1 MPTPAPSSAGN
12 GVAPVKLGQNFLADT
27 NLLDAIVRDA
37 RLEPEDV
44 VLEVGAGEGPLTER
58 LAKVAAHVHTVELDR
73 RLEPALERVAAL
85 PNVELHWADALKLD
99 LEALDPAPTAVVSNL
114 PYSIATPLLIRTIH
128 QLPGVQSWTV
138 MIQREIADRLSAQP
152 GNRVYGAPS
161 VLVQLACE
169 TKVLRAVN
177 PAVFKPRPQVESAV
191 IGLYRV
197 DAGADEDT
205 RDLVRAAFSH
215 RRKTLAR
222 SLSEIRPGILGRV
235 RAMLPAIGLREE
247 VRAEEV
253 NPWEYAEI
261 ARGMPWRADG
271 KLSSRE

>member
-1 MPTPAPSSAGN
+1 M
-12 GVAPVKLGQNFLADT
+12 APVRLGQNFLADT

-37 RLEPEDV
+37 KLTPEDV

-58 LAKVAAHVHTVELDR
+58 LAAAVAHVHTIELDR
-73 RLEPALERVAAL
+73 RLEPALERIAAL
-85 PNVELHWADALKLD
+85 PNVDLHWGDALKLE
-99 LEALDPAPTAVVSNL
+99 LAGFDPAPTAVVSNL
-114 PYSIATPLLIRTIH
+114 PYSIATPLLIRTIYE
-128 QLPGVQSWTV
+128 LPGVQRWTV
-138 MIQREIADRLSAQP
+138 MIQREIAERLSARP
-152 GNRVYGAPS
+152 GGRTYGAPS

-169 TKVLRAVN
+169 TRVLRAVN
-177 PAVFKPRPQVESAV
+177 PAVFRPRPQVESAV
-191 IGLYRV
+191 IGLNRV
-197 DAGADEDT
+197 GPGADEDT

-222 SLSEIRPGILGRV
+222 SLSEVRPGILGRV
-235 RAMLPAIGLREE
+235 RSMLPEMGLRKE
-247 VRAEEV
+247 VRAEEI

>member
-1 MPTPAPSSAGN
+1 M
-12 GVAPVKLGQNFLADT
+12 VKLGQNFLTDT

-37 RLEPEDV
+37 KLEPEDV

-58 LAKVAAHVHTVELDR
+58 LAAVASHVHTIEIDR
-73 RLEPALERVAAL
+73 RLEPALERIAAL

-99 LEALDPAPTAVVSNL
+99 LEALDPVPTAVVSNL
-114 PYSIATPLLIRTIH
+114 PYSIATPVLIRTIH
-128 QLPGVQSWTV
+128 QLPTVQSWTV
-138 MIQREIADRLSAQP
+138 MIQREIADRLSARP
-152 GNRVYGAPS
+152 GSRVYGAPS

-222 SLSEIRPGILGRV
+222 SLSEIRPGTLGRT
-235 RAMLPAIGLREE
+235 RAMLPAIGLRLE
-247 VRAEEV
+247 VRAEEIH
-253 NPWEYAEI
+253 PGEYVEL

-271 KLSSRE
+271 KPRGRD